1 MLEYHAGYL
10 PGAIGRIA
18 ELHARYYAV
27 NWDFGLFFE
36 AKVAT
41 ELSDFLLRFDAEKD
55 GFWVLTDGDQ
65 VQGSI
70 AIDGSE
76 VSTKGAHLR
85 WFIVAPRFQGMGHGN
100 GLIRRAMDYCQ
111 KKAYSRVYLWTFDG
125 LAPARHLYEKHGFGL
140 IEQSPGKGWGKT
152 VIEQKFERLVHAGI
166 SP

>member
-1 MLEYHAGYL
+1 MLKYHRGYL

-18 ELHARYYAV
+18 ELHARYYAA

-41 ELSDFLLRFDAEKD
+41 ELSDFLLRLDSETD
-55 GFWVLTDGDQ
+55 GFWVLTDGDRI
-65 VQGSI
+65 QGSI
-70 AIDGSE
+70 VIDGSD

-100 GLIRRAMDYCQ
+100 GLIRRAMEFCRDKGYR
-111 KKAYSRVYLWTFDG
+111 RVYLWTFDG
-125 LAPARHLYEKHGFGL
+125 LAPARHLYEKHGFRL
-140 IEQSPGKGWGKT
+140 SEQSPGTGWGKT
-152 VIEQKFERLVHAGI
+152 VTEQKFERRIGDGA